1 MEQVDIISVPKLNNT
16 TYHFEKLYVHKLD
29 VWSCS
34 CLCCNRMRPMYHD
47 VAHKQVISVMDSY
60 EKQKTVLRDEIEIL
74 RYENWQFQ
82 EDIIKKQERIDE
94 LESLLYKG
102 YESL

>member
-1 MEQVDIISVPKLNNT
+1 
-16 TYHFEKLYVHKLD
+16 
-29 VWSCS
+29 
-34 CLCCNRMRPMYHD
+34 MRPMYHD